1 MNGLLGEGH
10 TDSRGAVISKVVD
23 QLMTAYEPMMNEVRE
38 FVWIPF

>member
-10 TDSRGAVISKVVD
+10 TDSRGVISKAVD
-23 QLMTAYEPMMNEVRE
+23 QLLTAYEPMMNEVRE